1 MTIFHYKSF
10 HFLSRHHHKYFRYRS
25 SKQEQEEEQLAEALA
40 DEHQSELEIQLE
52 QDEQP
57 PQIEEP
63 PETKR
68 LKRDL
73 QREALARL
81 ENAARK
87 TADFQNVVSWWNRLD
102 SNRERRERYHE
113 VSRSGL
119 DIPLDYGAALDGEII
134 PYDVNDVLIK
144 QIRKGDYI
152 DAIFQCPFELNEL
165 VTDGELSKILN
176 NLSDD
181 HKEIIFNNIVRKVS
195 TKVLAA
201 IRKQSDRNI
210 RKVRATALK
219 RIHKAL
225 LKVLLSR
232 KENGFPLSTEENL
245 FIEKALDDDKDS

>member
-1 MTIFHYKSF
+1 MDDYEE
-10 HFLSRHHHKYFRYRS
+10 LLA
-25 SKQEQEEEQLAEALA
+25 EQEEEQLAEALA
-40 DEHQSELEIQLE
+40 GEHQAELEVQLE

-57 PQIEEP
+57 PQIDEP
-63 PETKR
+63 PETKK

-81 ENAARK
+81 ENAART

-152 DAIFQCPFELNEL
+152 DAIFHCPFELNEL
-165 VTDGELSKILN
+165 VTDGKLSIILDK
-176 NLSDD
+176 LSDD
-181 HKEIIFNNIVRKVS
+181 HKEIIFNTIVRNMS
-195 TKVLAA
+195 TKALGD
-201 IRKQSDRNI
+201 IRGQTDRNI

-219 RIHKAL
+219 KIHKAL

-232 KENGFPLSTEENL
+232 KEKGYPLTMEEKQ
-245 FIEKALDDDKDS
+245 FIEKSLDGSKSS

>member
-1 MTIFHYKSF
+1 MDEYEE
-10 HFLSRHHHKYFRYRS
+10 LLA
-25 SKQEQEEEQLAEALA
+25 EQEEEQLAEALA
-40 DEHQSELEIQLE
+40 DEHQAELEIQLE

-57 PQIEEP
+57 PQIDEP

-81 ENAARK
+81 ENAART
-87 TADFQNVVSWWNRLD
+87 TADFQNVVAWWNRLD

-119 DIPLDYGAALDGEII
+119 DIPLDYGAKPNGEVI

-152 DAIFQCPFELNEL
+152 DAIFQCPFEINEL

-181 HKEIIFNNIVRKVS
+181 HKEIIFNNIVRGTS
-195 TKVLAA
+195 TKALGK
-201 IRKQSDRNI
+201 IREQSDRNI

-219 RIHKAL
+219 KINNAL

-232 KENGFPLSTEENL
+232 KEKGFPLTMEEKL
-245 FIEKALDDDKDS
+245 FIEKALDDSKDS

>member
-1 MTIFHYKSF
+1 MDDYEE
-10 HFLSRHHHKYFRYRS
+10 LLA
-25 SKQEQEEEQLAEALA
+25 EQEEEQLAEALA
-40 DEHQSELEIQLE
+40 DEHQAELEVQLE

-57 PQIEEP
+57 PQIDEP
-63 PETKR
+63 PETKK

-81 ENAARK
+81 ENAART
-87 TADFQNVVSWWNRLD
+87 TADFQNVVAWWNRLD

-119 DIPLDYGAALDGEII
+119 DIPLDYGAALDGEVI

-181 HKEIIFNNIVRKVS
+181 HKEIIFNNIVRGTS
-195 TKVLAA
+195 TKALGK
-201 IRKQSDRNI
+201 IREQSDRNI

-219 RIHKAL
+219 KINKAL

-232 KENGFPLSTEENL
+232 KEKGYPLTIEEKL
-245 FIEKALDDDKDS
+245 LIEKALDGSKGS

>member
-1 MTIFHYKSF
+1 MDDYEE
-10 HFLSRHHHKYFRYRS
+10 LLA
-25 SKQEQEEEQLAEALA
+25 EQEEEQLAEALA
-40 DEHQSELEIQLE
+40 DEHQAELEIQLE

-57 PQIEEP
+57 PQIDEP
-63 PETKR
+63 PETKK

-81 ENAARK
+81 ENAART
-87 TADFQNVVSWWNRLD
+87 TADFHNVVSWWNRLD

-152 DAIFQCPFELNEL
+152 DVIFHCPFELNEL
-165 VTDGELSKILN
+165 VTDGDLSKILKK
-176 NLSDD
+176 LCDE
-181 HKEIIFNNIVRKVS
+181 HKEIIFNNIVRGTS
-195 TKVLAA
+195 TKALGE
-201 IRKQSDRNI
+201 IREQSDRNI

-219 RIHKAL
+219 KIHKAL

-232 KENGFPLSTEENL
+232 KEKGYPLTMEEKL
-245 FIEKALDDDKDS
+245 FIEKALDGSKGS

>member
-1 MTIFHYKSF
+1 MDDYEE
-10 HFLSRHHHKYFRYRS
+10 LLA
-25 SKQEQEEEQLAEALA
+25 EQEEEQLAEALA
-40 DEHQSELEIQLE
+40 DEHQAELEVQLE

-57 PQIEEP
+57 PQIDEP
-63 PETKR
+63 PETKK

-81 ENAARK
+81 ENAART

-119 DIPLDYGAALDGEII
+119 DVPLDYGAALDGEII

-152 DAIFQCPFELNEL
+152 DAIFHCPFELNEL
-165 VTDGELSKILN
+165 VTDVDLSKILN
-176 NLSDD
+176 KLSDD
-181 HKEIIFNNIVRKVS
+181 HKEIIFNNIVRGTS
-195 TKVLAA
+195 TKALGA
-201 IRKQSDRNI
+201 IREQSDRNI

-219 RIHKAL
+219 KIHNAL
-225 LKVLLSR
+225 LKVLLNR
-232 KENGFPLSTEENL
+232 KEKGYPLTMDEKL
-245 FIEKALDDDKDS
+245 FIEKALDGSKGS

>member
-1 MTIFHYKSF
+1 MDDYEE
-10 HFLSRHHHKYFRYRS
+10 LLV
-25 SKQEQEEEQLAEALA
+25 EQEEEQLAEALA
-40 DEHQSELEIQLE
+40 EEHQAELEVQLE

-57 PQIEEP
+57 PQIDEP
-63 PETKR
+63 PETKK

-81 ENAARK
+81 ENAART

-152 DAIFQCPFELNEL
+152 DVIFHCPFELNEL
-165 VTDGELSKILN
+165 VTDGDLSKILKK
-176 NLSDD
+176 LCDE
-181 HKEIIFNNIVRKVS
+181 HKEIIFNNIVRGTS
-195 TKVLAA
+195 TKALGK
-201 IRKQSDRNI
+201 IREQSDRNI

-219 RIHKAL
+219 KIHKAL

-232 KENGFPLSTEENL
+232 KEKGYPLTMDEKL
-245 FIEKALDDDKDS
+245 FIEKALDDS

>member
-1 MTIFHYKSF
+1 MDDYEDI
-10 HFLSRHHHKYFRYRS
+10 LS
-25 SKQEQEEEQLAEALA
+25 EQEEEQLAEALA
-40 DEHQSELEIQLE
+40 DEHQAELDVQLE

-57 PQIEEP
+57 PQIDEP
-63 PETKR
+63 PETKK

-81 ENAARK
+81 ENAART

-119 DIPLDYGAALDGEII
+119 DIPLDYGAALDGEVI

-152 DAIFQCPFELNEL
+152 DAIFHCPFELNEL
-165 VTDGELSKILN
+165 VTDVDLSKILN
-176 NLSDD
+176 KLSDD
-181 HKEIIFNNIVRKVS
+181 HKEIIFNNIVRGTS
-195 TKVLAA
+195 TKALGE
-201 IRKQSDRNI
+201 IREQSDRNI
-210 RKVRATALK
+210 RKARTTALK
-219 RIHKAL
+219 KIHKAL

-232 KENGFPLSTEENL
+232 KEKGFPLTMEERQL
-245 FIEKALDDDKDS
+245 IEKALDDNKGS

>member
-1 MTIFHYKSF
+1 MDEYEE
-10 HFLSRHHHKYFRYRS
+10 LLA
-25 SKQEQEEEQLAEALA
+25 EQEEEQLAEALA
-40 DEHQSELEIQLE
+40 DEHQAELEVLLE
-52 QDEQP
+52 QDEEP
-57 PQIEEP
+57 PQIDEP
-63 PETKR
+63 PETKK

-81 ENAARK
+81 ENAART

-152 DAIFQCPFELNEL
+152 DAIFHCPFEINEL
-165 VTDGELSKILN
+165 VTDGDLSKILN
-176 NLSDD
+176 NLYDD
-181 HKEIIFNNIVRKVS
+181 HKEIIFNNIVRGTS
-195 TKVLAA
+195 TKALGK
-201 IRKQSDRNI
+201 IREQSDRNI

-219 RIHKAL
+219 KINNAL
-225 LKVLLSR
+225 LKVLFSR
-232 KENGFPLSTEENL
+232 KEKGYPLTIEEKL
-245 FIEKALDDDKDS
+245 FIEKALDDSKGS

>member
-1 MTIFHYKSF
+1 MDDYEE
-10 HFLSRHHHKYFRYRS
+10 LLA
-25 SKQEQEEEQLAEALA
+25 EQEEEQLAEALA
-40 DEHQSELEIQLE
+40 DEHQAELEIQLE

-57 PQIEEP
+57 PQIDEP
-63 PETKR
+63 PETKK

-81 ENAARK
+81 ENAART
-87 TADFQNVVSWWNRLD
+87 TADFHNVVSWWNRLD

-152 DAIFQCPFELNEL
+152 DVIFHCPFELNEL
-165 VTDGELSKILN
+165 VTDGDLSKILKK
-176 NLSDD
+176 LCDE
-181 HKEIIFNNIVRKVS
+181 HKEIIFNNIVRGTS
-195 TKVLAA
+195 TKALGK
-201 IRKQSDRNI
+201 IREQSDRNI

-219 RIHKAL
+219 KIHKAL

-232 KENGFPLSTEENL
+232 KEKGYPLTMEEKL
-245 FIEKALDDDKDS
+245 FIEKALDGSKGN